1 MSLESLFSAV
11 SPQST
16 LSEDHPGKDALLDL
30 ALACKGMPDPHW
42 HSLLWRY
49 LRDDGARGYLYSR
62 LGKIALQSRSPAVRD
77 RAGPLAR
84 LVLALEHSRLD
95 VLDSSQAEHVVLD
108 CTRRDWREKMRPE
121 LLRLRARLDQWA
133 RAGGDQIKRRLREPF

>member
-16 LSEDHPGKDALLDL
+16 LSEDHPGPDALLNL

-42 HSLLWRY
+42 HALLWRY
-49 LRDDGARGYLYSR
+49 LRDDGARGYLYHR
-62 LGKIALQSRSPAVRD
+62 LGTLALQSRSPAVRE

-84 LVLALEHSRLD
+84 LVLALRLASGS
-95 VLDSSQAEHVVLD
+95 VRQDSHKSGFPRQSD
-108 CTRRDWREKMRPE
+108 RRAW
-121 LLRLRARLDQWA
+121 
-133 RAGGDQIKRRLREPF
+133 